1 MKIHH
6 GKVFNRKDSAQ
17 QRWIV
22 SRKTSREDSPELN
35 NREIN
40 ATIKKRKKKIK
51 CPKAC
56 DMKKYEKFDKEISE
70 ILRTNKGNIV
80 QKHAKL
86 TERIYSVDERR
97 FRHENH
103 NQQKAKN
110 REKNSFQ
117 KQEKI
122 NSVQKEK
129 NQKWSR

>member
-1 MKIHH
+1 M
-6 GKVFNRKDSAQ
+6 
-17 QRWIV
+17 
-22 SRKTSREDSPELN
+22 SRKTSREDSPESN
-35 NREIN
+35 NSEIN

-117 KQEKI
+117 KQERT

-129 NQKWSR
+129 NQK

>member
-1 MKIHH
+1 
-6 GKVFNRKDSAQ
+6 
-17 QRWIV
+17 
-22 SRKTSREDSPELN
+22 
-35 NREIN
+35 
-40 ATIKKRKKKIK
+40 
-51 CPKAC
+51 
-56 DMKKYEKFDKEISE
+56 MKKYEKFDKEISE
-70 ILRTNKGNIV
+70 ILRTNKDKQTNIV

-129 NQKWSR
+129 NQK

>member
-1 MKIHH
+1 M
-6 GKVFNRKDSAQ
+6 
-17 QRWIV
+17 
-22 SRKTSREDSPELN
+22 SRKTSREDSPESN
-35 NREIN
+35 NSEIN

-70 ILRTNKGNIV
+70 ILRTNKENIV

-110 REKNSFQ
+110 REKLSKASFQ
-117 KQEKI
+117 KQEKT

-129 NQKWSR
+129 NQK